1 MKCPYCGSPLGLEDE
16 FCSFCGQPNQLAK
29 KHQADMKHF
38 KKEFNKTQ
46 QQVYVKT
53 HRFATLTTSLII
65 LFVLVILNIAGFI
78 FFSSSWHIGS
88 AMLKNDISKHA
99 DEHRETLE
107 YLIQIGD
114 YPGMSSYFDTNS
126 LFLSDEFDEYRAV
139 VSVADNYYSVFRR
152 LAETEEYR
160 EYLFDAENL
169 SFTAQSI
176 ADNLDYIYNVEQHY
190 KYQEEISL
198 TEEKMAIIEKI
209 QEQTTALL
217 IAYGGLTPEEAEELP
232 ELSASRQREI
242 LERSL
247 TNLQ

>member
-16 FCSFCGQPNQLAK
+16 FCSFCGQRNQFAK

-38 KKEFNKTQ
+38 KKEFSKTQ

-65 LFVLVILNIAGFI
+65 LFVLIILNIAGFI

-88 AMLKNDISKHA
+88 SMIKNDISKHA

-107 YLIQIGD
+107 HLIQIGD

-152 LAETEEYR
+152 LAETQEFR
-160 EYLFDAENL
+160 EYWFDAENL
-169 SFTAQSI
+169 TFTVQNLT
-176 ADNLDYIYNVEQHY
+176 DHLDYIYNPKQHY
-190 KYQEEISL
+190 AYMKEICL

-209 QEQTTALL
+209 QEQTTAIL
-217 IAYGGLTPEEAEELP
+217 IAYGGLTPEEAKELP
-232 ELSASRQREI
+232 ELSASRQQEL

-247 TNLQ
+247 SNLQ